1 MLQEPEI
8 DPRKFVEYSMNPSH
22 PDNRGK
28 WMAFAALGYDVQS
41 TTGRNIAAQN
51 IIDQLRQSF
60 PTSESTS
67 STPGKTTIWGVRFQL
82 RIKIQGLNGR
92 QGDLITNWQIDQ
104 DKNTPRLI
112 TNWLEVYQEQEPNY
126 ES

>member
-1 MLQEPEI
+1 MSQELEI

-28 WMAFAALGYDVQS
+28 WRAFAALGYDVQS
-41 TTGRNIAAQN
+41 IAGRNTAAQN
-51 IIDQLRQSF
+51 IIAQLRQGF
-60 PTSESTS
+60 STAQ
-67 STPGKTTIWGVRFQL
+67 STPGKTTTWGSRFQL

-92 QGDLITNWQIDQ
+92 QGDLMTNWQIDR

>member
-41 TTGRNIAAQN
+41 LAGRTTAAQN
-51 IIDQLRQSF
+51 IIIQLRQGF
-60 PTSESTS
+60 PTAP
-67 STPGKTTIWGVRFQL
+67 STPGKTTTWGSRFQL

-112 TNWLEVYQEQEPNY
+112 TNWLEVYQEREPNY
-126 ES
+126 DS